1 MWREKERE
9 DSLCRAAG
17 FGPSFVFS
25 ALVTGH
31 ARIHSSTSPLWI
43 QSFDHVA
50 DRGHL
55 RRALEK
61 VNYAGGTRPLSISK
75 EMVERNDCE
84 FQITD
89 SPRYPS
95 VLSSFRRPIRRLWK
109 IEISKGKGREAIL
122 EEKIEKQLLRRRKDN
137 VWRNTEEY
145 WRTLIN

>member
-89 SPRYPS
+89 SPRCS
-95 VLSSFRRPIRRLWK
+95 RVFVDRFVDFERLKFRKER
-109 IEISKGKGREAIL
+109 G
-122 EEKIEKQLLRRRKDN
+122 EKLFSRRRS
-137 VWRNTEEY
+137 RNNYCGGGKITFGEIQ
-145 WRTLIN
+145 RSIGVL

>member
-109 IEISKGKGREAIL
+109 IEISKGKELFSMRRSRNNYCRG
-122 EEKIEKQLLRRRKDN
+122 KITFGEIQKSIGVLWL
-137 VWRNTEEY
+137 Y
-145 WRTLIN
+145 